1 MKLAKALLVLAASLS
16 LFTGV
21 FLKDQEKDQEL
32 ILAGIG
38 WAILSLTAS
47 PVTTIILRDGMRLA
61 PPQEADHE
69 R

>member
-1 MKLAKALLVLAASLS
+1 MKLAKGFFIIAAGIGLIA
-16 LFTGV
+16 GV
-21 FLKDQEKDQEL
+21 FLKEQEL

-47 PVTTIILRDGMRLA
+47 PVTTIILRDGMRPA

-69 R
+69 DVAR